1 MPLWLKVLLVCLVIY
16 LALIG
21 FLELLNIFDMQP

>member
-1 MPLWLKVLLVCLVIY
+1 MPLWLKVALVCIAAY

-21 FLELLNIFDMQP
+21 FLYLINLFDMQP